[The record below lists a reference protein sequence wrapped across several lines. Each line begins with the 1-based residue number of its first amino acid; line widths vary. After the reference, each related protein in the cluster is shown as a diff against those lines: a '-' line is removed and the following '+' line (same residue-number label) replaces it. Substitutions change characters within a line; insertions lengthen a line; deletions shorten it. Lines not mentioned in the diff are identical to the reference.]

1 MSSPLLNLRL
11 PDPIVIPA
19 LPLTGLYVCM
29 LGTDYIL
36 LRYQR
41 TVSKTQLRV
50 AITTAHALVPLVVA
64 SPSSP
69 ANVAFATVPWFVASY
84 SAGLPLDTFSV
95 KEWTR
100 AIFET
105 VIDRSPVEGNVYVQ
119 GLVKTGRGILKLL
132 ILVYGVQPLLPS
144 RPDLMLR
151 YPWFSKTSLI
161 HTFLFGLDAYLIM
174 GFLDMAAG
182 VVQVMTG
189 LKMEDMFDSPFL
201 ATSRR
206 WNKHI
211 RNLLHAQIFSKAK
224 EKKEKKKPKGF
235 LSTVQGR
242 GLLSFTAS
250 AIFHELIVWS
260 VCRRVTLENLCFFS
274 LHGLVCAIE
283 VKYFKK
289 QPQSRLGQCVGI
301 MGQLSFM
308 VMTGRLFLGPYLRH
322 RFMEPLPLTRF

>member
-36 LRYQR
+36 LKYQR
-41 TVSKTQLRV
+41 TVTKTQLRV
-50 AITTAHALVPLVVA
+50 AITTAHALVPLVIA

-84 SAGLPLDTFSV
+84 SAGLPLDAFSV

-144 RPDLMLR
+144 KPDLMLR

-161 HTFLFGLDAYLIM
+161 CTFLFGLDAYLIM
-174 GFLDMAAG
+174 GFMDMAAG
-182 VVQVMTG
+182 IVQVMTG

-201 ATSRR
+201 ATR
-206 WNKHI
+206 
-211 RNLLHAQIFSKAK
+211 
-224 EKKEKKKPKGF
+224 
-235 LSTVQGR
+235 
-242 GLLSFTAS
+242 
-250 AIFHELIVWS
+250 
-260 VCRRVTLENLCFFS
+260 
-274 LHGLVCAIE
+274 
-283 VKYFKK
+283 
-289 QPQSRLGQCVGI
+289 
-301 MGQLSFM
+301 
-308 VMTGRLFLGPYLRH
+308 
-322 RFMEPLPLTRF
+322 